1 MESPL
6 VVAQRAA
13 IQEAR
18 ARYERGEISVDVF
31 REALDRI
38 TEAPDVGT
46 CEAIIAE
53 MPHSPLAV
61 LAALDPAPRPAAPAP
76 VAASAPIA
84 GRGVSRIV
92 AFMGETK
99 RAGRPWTLA
108 PNAHIGCMMGE
119 VRVDLRS
126 AKLPPQATL
135 HVSVT
140 MGETRIIIPRG
151 VRVSARTR
159 VIMGEAVVLG
169 ETINGM
175 VASGEEEHEPPTGAP
190 IAEIEIHA
198 RVIMGELKIILA
210 DSSDISIS
218 ELARETLRA
227 ALAGIR
233 DGLAEGASQRAIEG
247 APQRPALNPSAT
259 PRD

>member
-53 MPHSPLAV
+53 MPSAPHSA
-61 LAALDPAPRPAAPAP
+61 LAALEPAPRPLAPAP
-76 VAASAPIA
+76 VGASGG
-84 GRGVSRIV
+84 GRGVSRIM

-135 HVSVT
+135 HVAVT

-159 VIMGEAVVLG
+159 VIMGEATVLG
-169 ETINGM
+169 ETISGM
-175 VASGEEEHEPPTGAP
+175 VASGEEEHEPATDAP

-210 DSSDISIS
+210 DSSDISIG
-218 ELARETLRA
+218 ELAREALRA
-227 ALAGIR
+227 ALAGVR
-233 DGLAEGASQRAIEG
+233 DGLVAGSA
-247 APQRPALNPSAT
+247 QRPALNSGVEST

>member
-38 TEAPDVGT
+38 TEAPDGGT

-53 MPHSPLAV
+53 LPHSPLAV
-61 LAALDPAPRPAAPAP
+61 LAALEPAPTAAAPAP
-76 VAASAPIA
+76 TLAPAAGS
-84 GRGVSRIV
+84 GRGVSRIM

-135 HVSVT
+135 HVAVT
-140 MGETRIIIPRG
+140 MGETRIIVPRG
-151 VRVSARTR
+151 VRVTARTR

-169 ETINGM
+169 ESIAGL

-190 IAEIEIHA
+190 IAELEIHA
-198 RVIMGELKIILA
+198 RVLMGELKIILA
-210 DSSDISIS
+210 DSTDISIA

-227 ALAGIR
+227 ALVGVR
-233 DGLAEGASQRAIEG
+233 DGLASSASERA
-247 APQRPALNPSAT
+247 ALNPGAT
-259 PRD
+259 ARD

>member
-18 ARYERGEISVDVF
+18 ARYERGDISVDVF
-31 REALDRI
+31 REALNRI

-61 LAALDPAPRPAAPAP
+61 LAALEPAPMPRPPAPVVAPAP
-76 VAASAPIA
+76 GA
-84 GRGVSRIV
+84 GRGVSRIS

-108 PNAHIGCMMGE
+108 PDARISCVMGE
-119 VRVDLRS
+119 VQVDLRS

-135 HVSVT
+135 RVNVI
-140 MGETRIIIPRG
+140 MGETRILIPRG

-159 VIMGEAVVLG
+159 VIMGEATTLG
-169 ETINGM
+169 ETISGM
-175 VASGEEEHEPPTGAP
+175 VASGEEEHEPSSDTP

-210 DSSDISIS
+210 DSSDVSIG
-218 ELARETLRA
+218 ELAREALRA
-227 ALAGIR
+227 ALSGMR
-233 DGLAEGASQRAIEG
+233 DGFVSGAAQRA
-247 APQRPALNPSAT
+247 ALNPGPSANS
-259 PRD
+259 RD

>member
-31 REALDRI
+31 RAALDAI

-61 LAALDPAPRPAAPAP
+61 LAALEPAPQPAAPAP
-76 VAASAPIA
+76 VVTQTSGA

-108 PNAHIGCMMGE
+108 PDAHIGCMMGE

-140 MGETRIIIPRG
+140 MGETRIIVPRG
-151 VRVSARTR
+151 VRVTARTR
-159 VIMGEAVVLG
+159 VIMGEANVLG
-169 ETINGM
+169 ESIAGL
-175 VASGEEEHEPPTGAP
+175 VASGEEEHEPSPGAP
-190 IAEIEIHA
+190 LAELEIHA
-198 RVIMGELKIILA
+198 RVIMGELKIVLA
-210 DSSDISIS
+210 DSSDISIA
-218 ELARETLRA
+218 ELAQETLRA
-227 ALAGIR
+227 ALAGVR
-233 DGLAEGASQRAIEG
+233 DGLIAGSTQH
-247 APQRPALNPSAT
+247 AT
-259 PRD
+259 LGPGVETTSKE

>member
-53 MPHSPLAV
+53 MPAAPHSA
-61 LAALDPAPRPAAPAP
+61 LAAFDPAPPAP
-76 VAASAPIA
+76 PDPNLPVVVRD
-84 GRGVSRIV
+84 GRGVTRIS
-92 AFMGETK
+92 ALMGETR

-108 PNAHIGCMMGE
+108 PRARVSCTMGE
-119 VRVDLRS
+119 VLLDLRS
-126 AKLPPQATL
+126 AKLPPRG
-135 HVSVT
+135 HMRVNVT
-140 MGETRIIIPRG
+140 MGETRILIPRG
-151 VRVSARTR
+151 VRVIARTG
-159 VIMGEAVVLG
+159 VIMGEATVLG

-175 VASGEEEHEPPTGAP
+175 VARGEEEHDPPDVAP
-190 IAEIEIHA
+190 VAELIIDS
-198 RVIMGELKIILA
+198 RVIMGELKIVLA
-210 DSSDISIS
+210 DNSDISIR
-218 ELARETLRA
+218 ELANEALRSV
-227 ALAGIR
+227 LTGIR
-233 DGLAEGASQRAIEG
+233 DGLASGAAQRA
-247 APQRPALNPSAT
+247 ALNAGSLPT
-259 PRD
+259 PKE

>member
-31 REALDRI
+31 RDALDRV
-38 TEAPDVGT
+38 TEAPDAGT

-61 LAALDPAPRPAAPAP
+61 LAALEPAPAAIAPAP
-76 VAASAPIA
+76 AVAPVASA

-126 AKLPPQATL
+126 AKLPPHATM
-135 HVSVT
+135 HVTVT
-140 MGETRIIIPRG
+140 MGETRIIVPRG
-151 VRVSARTR
+151 VRVTARTR

-169 ETINGM
+169 ESIAGL

-190 IAEIEIHA
+190 IAELEIHA
-198 RVIMGELKIILA
+198 RVLMGELKIILA
-210 DSSDISIS
+210 DSSDVSIT

-227 ALAGIR
+227 ALAGVR
-233 DGLAEGASQRAIEG
+233 DGLAAGVAE
-247 APQRPALNPSAT
+247 RPALNPGAT
-259 PRD
+259 PHD

>member
-18 ARYERGEISVDVF
+18 ARYERGDISVDVF

-61 LAALDPAPRPAAPAP
+61 LAALEPAPAAPAP
-76 VAASAPIA
+76 AVIPASGA
-84 GRGVSRIV
+84 GRGVSRIS
-92 AFMGETK
+92 AFMGETN
-99 RAGRPWTLA
+99 RSGRPWTLA
-108 PNAHIGCMMGE
+108 PNAHISCVMGE

-126 AKLPPQATL
+126 AKLPPHATL
-135 HVSVT
+135 RVNVT
-140 MGETRIIIPRG
+140 MGETRILIPRG

-159 VIMGEAVVLG
+159 VIMGEATTLG
-169 ETINGM
+169 ETISGM
-175 VASGEEEHEPPTGAP
+175 IASGEEEHEPPNGEP
-190 IAEIEIHA
+190 LAELTIDA

-210 DSSDISIS
+210 DSTDISIG
-218 ELARETLRA
+218 ELAREALRA
-227 ALAGIR
+227 ALAGVR
-233 DGLAEGASQRAIEG
+233 DGLASGVTPRM
-247 APQRPALNPSAT
+247 ALNPGDNAT
-259 PRD
+259 SRE

>member
-18 ARYERGEISVDVF
+18 ARYERGDISVDVF

-61 LAALDPAPRPAAPAP
+61 LAALEPAPAPAAPAP
-76 VAASAPIA
+76 LVAPAPGA
-84 GRGVSRIV
+84 GRGVSRIS

-108 PNAHIGCMMGE
+108 PDARISCVMGE
-119 VRVDLRS
+119 VQVDLRS

-135 HVSVT
+135 RVNVI
-140 MGETRIIIPRG
+140 MGETRILIPRG

-159 VIMGEAVVLG
+159 VIMGEATTLG
-169 ETINGM
+169 ETISGM

-190 IAEIEIHA
+190 IAELTIDA

-210 DSSDISIS
+210 DSSDISIG
-218 ELARETLRA
+218 ELAREALRA
-227 ALAGIR
+227 ALAGVR
-233 DGLAEGASQRAIEG
+233 DGLASGAAQRA
-247 APQRPALNPSAT
+247 ALNPGAVAT
-259 PRD
+259 PKE

>member
-38 TEAPDVGT
+38 TEAPDVGA

-53 MPHSPLAV
+53 MPRSPLAA
-61 LAALDPAPRPAAPAP
+61 LAALEPAPAP
-76 VAASAPIA
+76 PTPAPMVAPAAIG

-119 VRVDLRS
+119 ARVDLRS
-126 AKLPPQATL
+126 AKLPPHATL
-135 HVSVT
+135 HVAVT

-169 ETINGM
+169 ESIAGL
-175 VASGEEEHEPPTGAP
+175 VAAGEEEHEPPTSAP
-190 IAEIEIHA
+190 IAELEIHA

-210 DSSDISIS
+210 DTSDISIS

-227 ALAGIR
+227 ALVGVR
-233 DGLAEGASQRAIEG
+233 DGLAAGVTE
-247 APQRPALNPSAT
+247 RPALNPGAT

>member
-61 LAALDPAPRPAAPAP
+61 LAALEPAPQPATPAVVVAPSP
-76 VAASAPIA
+76 GG
-84 GRGVSRIV
+84 GRGVSRIT

-108 PNAHIGCMMGE
+108 PNAHIGCVMGE

-135 HVSVT
+135 HVAVT
-140 MGETRIIIPRG
+140 MGETRIIVPRG
-151 VRVSARTR
+151 VRVTARTR
-159 VIMGEAVVLG
+159 VIMGEATVLG
-169 ETINGM
+169 ETISGM
-175 VASGEEEHEPPTGAP
+175 VASGEEEHEPPTGEQL
-190 IAEIEIHA
+190 AEIEIHA
-198 RVIMGELKIILA
+198 RVIMGELKIVLA
-210 DSSDISIS
+210 DSTDISIA

-227 ALAGIR
+227 ALVGVR
-233 DGLAEGASQRAIEG
+233 DGLASGAA
-247 APQRPALNPSAT
+247 QRPALNPGAT
-259 PRD
+259 PSE